1 MLINRISQI
10 VTGLEKSRST
20 EVYEAAR
27 KKNRCQH
34 IGRGAS
40 ADMLALVKTL
50 HIWTSVELQQ
60 AGKANQAAT
69 ARS

>member
-10 VTGLEKSRST
+10 VTGLEKADRPRFMKRR
-20 EVYEAAR
+20 A

>member
-1 MLINRISQI
+1 MKR
-10 VTGLEKSRST
+10 R
-20 EVYEAAR
+20 A